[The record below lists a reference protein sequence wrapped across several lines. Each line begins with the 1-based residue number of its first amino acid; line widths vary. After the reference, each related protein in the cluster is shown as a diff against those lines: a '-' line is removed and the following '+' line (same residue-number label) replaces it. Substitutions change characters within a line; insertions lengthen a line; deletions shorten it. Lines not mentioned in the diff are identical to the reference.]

1 MQDLIRKKNDLI
13 KKKKTL
19 LGTFFVNLAIIIML
33 ISNSIPV
40 NIYLKIFLVG
50 ILSILEGFISKK
62 LKYTRKDIKKI
73 NNKINCLK
81 ELEIIDKEKSE
92 LEKIKDTEYKLNE
105 AVLNNEILYNDE
117 KEKNNIKVKKK
128 IL

>member
-1 MQDLIRKKNDLI
+1 MQDLLRKKNDLI

-19 LGTFFVNLAIIIML
+19 LGIFFVNLSIIVIL
-33 ISNSIPV
+33 IINSFPLSNV
-40 NIYLKIFLVG
+40 YLKASLVG
-50 ILSILEGFISKK
+50 ILSILEGFVSKE

-73 NNKINCLK
+73 NSKMNCLK
-81 ELEIIDKEKSE
+81 ELETIDKEENE
-92 LEKIKDTEYKLNE
+92 LEKINDIECNVDK
-105 AVLNNEILYNDE
+105 VILDNDV